1 MKKKAVAHRY
11 PKPVYTRK
19 EVFTGPRIIAAS
31 YTASAVKP
39 DQYPEGD
46 TIEIAFLGRSN
57 VGKSSLIN
65 SLCNH
70 RGLALVKL
78 KPSISLPLNL
88 KKTGQMIWNVVLIGS
103 WWIDQVMAMR
113 RQGDRIQIFGPL
125 S

>member
-1 MKKKAVAHRY
+1 MKKKAVAHRH

-57 VGKSSLIN
+57 VGKSSRI
-65 SLCNH
+65 
-70 RGLALVKL
+70 
-78 KPSISLPLNL
+78 SISQWNS
-88 KKTGQMIWNVVLIGS
+88 GQN
-103 WWIDQVMAMR
+103 
-113 RQGDRIQIFGPL
+113 
-125 S
+125 